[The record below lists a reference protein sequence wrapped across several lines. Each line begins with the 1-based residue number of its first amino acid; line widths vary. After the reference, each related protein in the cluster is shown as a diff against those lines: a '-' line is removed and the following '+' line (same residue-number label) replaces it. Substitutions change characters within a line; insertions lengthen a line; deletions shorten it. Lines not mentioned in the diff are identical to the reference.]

1 MSPAE
6 QHSAPG
12 QQGIHDLLV
21 HADWLRA
28 LARRL
33 VADPSSAEDIE
44 QEVWR
49 QALEAPPRDH
59 ANPRGWLAAV
69 ARNVARSLGRSR
81 VRRGRRELAAARSEA
96 LPDTSELVLE
106 AELSRTLAGEVLEL
120 PEPYRTVLLLRYW
133 RGMPS
138 EDIAAARGVPH
149 ETVRTQIRRGVERLR
164 ERLDSKH
171 GGRAAWMALYAPLA
185 RDLPTL
191 ATASL
196 APAGLGWATWAT
208 AAAVLSIAGAVAWSS
223 RSTDGPATA
232 ALIAVEEAPATE
244 LGAVNEL
251 ASAAR
256 GTDSSVRASAVP
268 AVVAPPKS
276 AEGMYAPVSG
286 RCVRPDG
293 SPVAGVRVRWT
304 PGPHDSGPRPRFVD
318 GVLHARS
325 KSEAIEPERLA
336 KLREDPMALS
346 MLLLAHG
353 DEPDVREAVLG
364 LPLPDPRATSDAE
377 GRFDAI
383 VPNADWRF
391 ALDIPADGEGAWV
404 VVGELGK
411 YRSSDWTLVVAPAVL
426 LAGVLV
432 DGDGSP
438 VRGGVVD
445 AGVHLASLRD
455 LAFDIE
461 VLKQRD
467 LARMSDVEGRFALLA
482 PLLENAQW
490 SAAAGTLHAPV
501 QPVPAT
507 SMVDLRVVLRPGESI
522 ERPALVGRVLEVDGS
537 PAVGAEVAW
546 GDARGKVDDDGS
558 FVLPV
563 APQLGPTR
571 FVAWKKGR
579 QAAFLE
585 DVQVEASATARPI
598 ELRLGPRTL
607 AIRGRVL
614 DETGVPRA
622 RVQVAL
628 LDGLKCGLSEFEAE
642 HLSVGRKVPVVRSGK
657 DGAFTLDGLREK
669 AYDLVAWDES
679 GVVALLRAVPAGTT
693 GVELR
698 GGPDVWH
705 EEVRCRVVDAR
716 GAPLAGVK
724 VQLHAERTRDPRRM
738 ELLPLAEAMSDAEGR
753 CVLRRV
759 PRAGARL
766 AAAGADFVAIPVAVP
781 ADLSGEIQL
790 ARVRELRVDLG
801 VEDASVDELRFLGPD
816 GEELDFVAWLPLG
829 PVRARSLQR
838 SGGAFAMIEVVE
850 TAATVVFRSNGA
862 EHGRRALRLS
872 PDGVTRLRW

>member
-106 AELSRTLAGEVLEL
+106 AELSRALAGEVLEL

-325 KSEAIEPERLA
+325 MSEAVEPGRLA
-336 KLREDPMALS
+336 KLREDPMAWS
-346 MLLLAHG
+346 M
-353 DEPDVREAVLG
+353 
-364 LPLPDPRATSDAE
+364 
-377 GRFDAI
+377 
-383 VPNADWRF
+383 
-391 ALDIPADGEGAWV
+391 
-404 VVGELGK
+404 
-411 YRSSDWTLVVAPAVL
+411 VL

-490 SAAAGTLHAPV
+490 RAAAGTLHAPV

-579 QAAFLE
+579 QATFLE

-698 GGPDVWH
+698 GGPDAWH

-759 PRAGARL
+759 PRSGARL

-838 SGGAFAMIEVVE
+838 SGGAFAMIELVE